1 MWINRGWISN
11 LRKFLRISFAKLK
24 SWTFTF
30 QKKKKEF
37 FIWFNV
43 SPLKL
48 MKNVFYFILK
58 APFVLKIFWLCRKNG
73 LIRKIKLISK
83 LMTSHPGTQAI
94 TMHILPNILRSKG
107 NQTIKFGQLVE
118 YNKGNVFLQKS
129 CKNWCK
135 ETSSWLFCFLKK
147 LYMK

>member
-37 FIWFNV
+37 FT
-43 SPLKL
+43 
-48 MKNVFYFILK
+48 VFYFILK
-58 APFVLKIFWLCRKNG
+58 APFVLKIFCLCRKNG
-73 LIRKIKLISK
+73 LIRKIKFISK
-83 LMTSHPGTQAI
+83 LMTSHHGRQAI
-94 TMHILPNILRSKG
+94 TIHILPNILRSKG

-118 YNKGNVFLQKS
+118 YNKGNAFLQKS
-129 CKNWCK
+129 CRNWCK
-135 ETSSWLFCFLKK
+135 ETSSWPFCFLKK